1 MLVSCIPATCFK
13 IVCSACPRVCPAG
26 THSFPESALFCF
38 ILFYFILF
46 SSSLSF
52 FPQGVRLVQE
62 TCESGVIH
70 SLDVPGIFRV
80 FMCFFR
86 VFCLSIFSLPLPHI
100 PMVHVGGS
108 HSGSCAAKVP
118 ECVAWLYSFFPPT
131 FSPAW
136 PLLFPLVLRFCS
148 KLTSAAIGL

>member
-1 MLVSCIPATCFK
+1 MVSCIPATCFK

-80 FMCFFR
+80 FMCFFE
-86 VFCLSIFSLPLPHI
+86 FSASLFFPCPSPTSLWCMWEGPIVGHVLQKSRSVWPGCIPFSPLP
-100 PMVHVGGS
+100 
-108 HSGSCAAKVP
+108 
-118 ECVAWLYSFFPPT
+118 
-131 FSPAW
+131 
-136 PLLFPLVLRFCS
+136 FPLPGPFSFPLCCAF
-148 KLTSAAIGL
+148 AAS